1 MIPHLTQPQK
11 IFIPPPILPGKIRV
25 RIAPSPTGALHL
37 GTARSALFNYLFA
50 KKYQGVFILRIED
63 TDVERSDPKFE
74 KDIVE
79 GLQWLGLGWDEG
91 VRIGGEY
98 APYRQSERIYI
109 YTKYLDRLLKE
120 EKAYWCFCTPNEL
133 AKERLKQK
141 KAGLAI
147 RYSRKCA
154 VLSSAEIKKHR
165 SEGKSSILRL
175 RIPDKETTFYDL
187 IRGPITFHTNLLG
200 DIAIAKN
207 ISTPL
212 YNFAAVIDDYEMA
225 ITHILRGEDHIANTP
240 KQIAIAEAL
249 EIQSPQFG
257 HFPLIL
263 GKDRTK
269 LSKRHGAASVQDLR
283 NLGYLPEAVINF
295 LALLGWN
302 PKDNREIFSLDE
314 LIEAFSLEGIQHG
327 GAIWGQ
333 EKLDWFNTQFMRHS
347 EKRWLNDRK
356 SLPNELIEY
365 MTSLVKKAVVK
376 EDPTFIRKRCSD
388 IVYLVLERLPLSNLE
403 KDFMSEFGFF
413 FGLPQI
419 KSELLFWKNMNVAD
433 IRQALKDIFI
443 ILEKIP
449 AEEWEIKIIRK
460 MIFHHAEKTND
471 RGRILWPLRIALSGQ
486 QKSPGPHEI
495 ASILGKEET
504 LTRIKKAI
512 TVLKENGK
520 NEKPMR

>member
-1 MIPHLTQPQK
+1 M
-11 IFIPPPILPGKIRV
+11 
-25 RIAPSPTGALHL
+25 
-37 GTARSALFNYLFA
+37 
-50 KKYQGVFILRIED
+50 
-63 TDVERSDPKFE
+63 
-74 KDIVE
+74 
-79 GLQWLGLGWDEG
+79 
-91 VRIGGEY
+91 
-98 APYRQSERIYI
+98 
-109 YTKYLDRLLKE
+109 
-120 EKAYWCFCTPNEL
+120 
-133 AKERLKQK
+133 
-141 KAGLAI
+141 
-147 RYSRKCA
+147 
-154 VLSSAEIKKHR
+154 
-165 SEGKSSILRL
+165 
-175 RIPDKETTFYDL
+175 
-187 IRGPITFHTNLLG
+187 
-200 DIAIAKN
+200 
-207 ISTPL
+207 
-212 YNFAAVIDDYEMA
+212 
-225 ITHILRGEDHIANTP
+225 
-240 KQIAIAEAL
+240 
-249 EIQSPQFG
+249 
-257 HFPLIL
+257 

-433 IRQALKDIFI
+433 IRQTLKDIFI
-443 ILEKIP
+443 IL
-449 AEEWEIKIIRK
+449 
-460 MIFHHAEKTND
+460 
-471 RGRILWPLRIALSGQ
+471 
-486 QKSPGPHEI
+486 
-495 ASILGKEET
+495 
-504 LTRIKKAI
+504 
-512 TVLKENGK
+512 
-520 NEKPMR
+520 